1 MDAHV
6 LIASARGLDTN
17 VDLGCL
23 KGWIQMLSW
32 IMNFLIWILMDTNI
46 MMDHEFDAGWIVP
59 SIYGP
64 IWILMLWWTMNLIQV
79 GFDCLSNLKHLN
91 QTLTFVPILNM
102 NIKIGSSIKSN
113 LYLIHE
119 SILNIRIHDYIVAH
133 LNQTLPFVSRLDQQS
148 FLNILI
154 HDYNFCLFKSNPNI
168 CIQIGSP
175 IKSNQYPIYESIL
188 NIPMYPRL

>member
-64 IWILMLWWTMNLIQV
+64 IWILML
-79 GFDCLSNLKHLN
+79 
-91 QTLTFVPILNM
+91 
-102 NIKIGSSIKSN
+102 
-113 LYLIHE
+113 
-119 SILNIRIHDYIVAH
+119 
-133 LNQTLPFVSRLDQQS
+133 
-148 FLNILI
+148 
-154 HDYNFCLFKSNPNI
+154 
-168 CIQIGSP
+168 
-175 IKSNQYPIYESIL
+175 
-188 NIPMYPRL
+188 